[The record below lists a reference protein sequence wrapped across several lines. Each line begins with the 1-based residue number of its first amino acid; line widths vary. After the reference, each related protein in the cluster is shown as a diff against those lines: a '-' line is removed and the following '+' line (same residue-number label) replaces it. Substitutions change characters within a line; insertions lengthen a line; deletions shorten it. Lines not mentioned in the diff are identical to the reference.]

1 MKFRKSFGAKQG
13 DMGPVLFW
21 VLVAVLIAGRLVLAS
36 CQDVYVWIDGAPLDD
51 ELMFRAAQ
59 SITAGNWL
67 GAYDYLTLSKQMF
80 FAVWLAFLHL
90 LGVPWIIRM
99 IGTRMNQE
107 KYEGELHIYCHR
119 ELAEAIRTITSLVV
133 QKKIRRLFDERI
145 LFHILEDGEQREILD
160 SRFTFY
166 DIRSTKAKQFGFLCE
181 TETGLRLAFPGDEPC
196 PEHLYPAFRETDW
209 LFHEAFCLYEERER
223 FRPYEKHH
231 STVRDACRLAEKLSA
246 KHLVLWHTEDKDLAR
261 RKKRYLKEGQP
272 CFSGKLYVPEDGE
285 ILPLEA

>member
-1 MKFRKSFGAKQG
+1 MEKLI
-13 DMGPVLFW
+13 VLGTGEATVTRCFNTCFALKHKKEYL
-21 VLVAVLIAGRLVLAS
+21 LVDAGGGNGILSALEKAE
-36 CQDVYVWIDGAPLDD
+36 IPLKKIHHLFVTHAHSD
-51 ELMFRAAQ
+51 
-59 SITAGNWL
+59 
-67 GAYDYLTLSKQMF
+67 
-80 FAVWLAFLHL
+80 HL

-196 PEHLYPAFRETDW
+196 PEHLYPAFRGTDW

-261 RKKRYLKEGQP
+261 RKERYLKEGQP